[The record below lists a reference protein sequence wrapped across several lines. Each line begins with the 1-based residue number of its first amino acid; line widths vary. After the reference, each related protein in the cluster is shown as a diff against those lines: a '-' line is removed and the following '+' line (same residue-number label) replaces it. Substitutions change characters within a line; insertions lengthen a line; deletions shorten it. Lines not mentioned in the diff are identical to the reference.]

1 VTLTADFL
9 NGIVLLGLS
18 LLAAISYFGRAII
31 KGRAH
36 YERVEK
42 QGSSPL
48 LGTGMMEAAHWTLQP
63 MARLLALI
71 KVTPDQVSWSAL
83 LLGFC
88 AAYALATGHFGV
100 GATFSVAA
108 GFADVLDG
116 MLARLTGKSSDAG
129 QILDAAIDRYV
140 EFLILGGLIVY
151 YHPFP
156 LLQVVTLFA
165 LLGSF
170 MVSYSTA
177 KAEAM
182 QVKLPSRAM
191 RRPERAFYLTLG
203 AALSAITIPTL
214 ESSFEGSQTTST
226 PFGYPM
232 VAALILVAV
241 MGNIVSI
248 KRLGA
253 LTRLVRARESSAR

>member
-9 NGIVLLGLS
+9 NGIILLGLS
-18 LLAAISYFGRAII
+18 LVAAISYLGRAII

-42 QGSSPL
+42 QGGSPL

-63 MARLLALI
+63 LAKLLALI

-129 QILDAAIDRYV
+129 QILDSAIDRYV

-151 YHPFP
+151 YRSFP
-156 LLQVVTLFA
+156 LLQVVTLLA

-182 QVKLPSRAM
+182 KAKLRSRAM

-214 ESSFEGSQTTST
+214 ESSFEGSQTS
-226 PFGYPM
+226 PVGYPM

-248 KRLGA
+248 KRFGA
-253 LTRLVRARESSAR
+253 LSRLVRARQGLAQ